1 MTMDRLFEIR
11 IGFRGT
17 ATKPCDE
24 KLAQYDP
31 CWRMVAGAFLAAY
44 LAIDA
49 RLDEAPRE
57 LRAEQEMI
65 EP

>member
-1 MTMDRLFEIR
+1 MKFESDFVVR
-11 IGFRGT
+11 RPSRV
-17 ATKPCDE
+17 TK